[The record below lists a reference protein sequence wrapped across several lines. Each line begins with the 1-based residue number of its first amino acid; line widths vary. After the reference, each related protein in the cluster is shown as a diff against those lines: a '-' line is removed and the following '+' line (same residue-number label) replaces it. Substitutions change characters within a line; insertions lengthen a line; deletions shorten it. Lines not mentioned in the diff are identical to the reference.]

1 VLQVRFSWSCSR
13 LSLNP
18 SPSLLVLDL
27 VASIRRGV
35 HRVCVCATR
44 REEPEKLTE
53 AVAMSTASADDE
65 LSLDAV
71 IEERRLEAQNEADD
85 ARCLLLG
92 TTSAGAIDLDGAG
105 AQTGTGS
112 TSPTADAS
120 TSVPVPGKRSRRR
133 GPTSKVWLHFMY

>member
-1 VLQVRFSWSCSR
+1 M
-13 LSLNP
+13 
-18 SPSLLVLDL
+18 
-27 VASIRRGV
+27 
-35 HRVCVCATR
+35 CAAR
-44 REEPEKLTE
+44 REEPEKPTE

-65 LSLDAV
+65 LSLEAV

-85 ARCLLLG
+85 ARYLLLG

-120 TSVPVPGKRSRRR
+120 NFANSRFIAGSFLPAHLTPCAQ
-133 GPTSKVWLHFMY
+133 GPCTRAKLKTTQWHTFHTRHF